1 MEILSPKGHD
11 LLRCMDD
18 QKKKSVNHYR
28 PLPTI
33 CERGCYVVNNYF
45 FCGQPLSTIT
55 NNFFAPIVAIAAVV
69 IANTVSNRIEDN

>member
-11 LLRCMDD
+11 LLRCMVD
-18 QKKKSVNHYR
+18 QKKKFVNHYQ

-45 FCGQPLSTIT
+45 FWGQQLSTIT
-55 NNFFAPIVAIAAVV
+55 NNFFR
-69 IANTVSNRIEDN
+69 SFSRDCCGSHCEHRE